1 MEQIN
6 PECVGIIMDRYRRC
20 PKEQGLPVFAGHKAG
35 YDTLKNI
42 VKWAQKV
49 GVKYVVAYAF
59 STENWKRTKEEVDY
73 LMDIFRF
80 ALRNELA
87 ELKKEKISIR
97 IIGEI
102 VRLPE
107 DIQEEIKKV
116 EEATKGGEITLA
128 LAVSYGARS
137 EIINAI
143 KRIAKEDKIDQITE
157 ESFSNYLWTKDIPDP
172 DLVIRTSGEQR
183 LSNFLL
189 WQVAYSE
196 LFFTKTYWPA
206 FTEGEFLKIL
216 EQFSKRE
223 RRNGK

>member
-1 MEQIN
+1 MEQRN
-6 PECVGIIMDRYRRC
+6 PQCVGIIMDGNRRWA
-20 PKEQGLPVFAGHKAG
+20 KEQGLPAFAGHKAG
-35 YDTLKNI
+35 YDTLKNV
-42 VKWAQKV
+42 VKWAHKA
-49 GVKYVVAYAF
+49 GVKYVIAYAF
-59 STENWKRTKEEVDY
+59 SNENWNRTKEEVDY

-80 ALRNELA
+80 ALKNELA
-87 ELKKEKISIR
+87 ELKKEKISIK

-102 VRLPE
+102 ARLPE

-137 EIINAI
+137 EIVNAI
-143 KRIAKEDKIDQITE
+143 KKIANDGKIDQITE
-157 ESFSNYLWTKDIPDP
+157 ENFGDYLWTKDIPNP

-206 FTEGEFLKIL
+206 FTEEEFLKIL

>member
-1 MEQIN
+1 MEQRN
-6 PECVGIIMDRYRRC
+6 PQCVGIIMDGNRRWA
-20 PKEQGLPVFAGHKAG
+20 KEQGLPAFAGHKTG
-35 YDTLKNI
+35 YDTLKNV
-42 VKWAQKV
+42 VKWAHKA
-49 GVKYVVAYAF
+49 GVKYVIAYAF

-80 ALRNELA
+80 ALKNELA
-87 ELKKEKISIR
+87 ELKKEKISIK

-102 VRLPE
+102 ARLPE

-128 LAVSYGARS
+128 LAVSYGERS
-137 EIINAI
+137 ENVNAI
-143 KRIAKEDKIDQITE
+143 KKIENEGKIDQITE
-157 ESFSNYLWTKDIPDP
+157 ENFGDYLWTKDIPNP

-206 FTEGEFLKIL
+206 FTEEEFLKIL